1 MSPNPLDRLHHLRIS
16 SVLKEWRNLRIKA
29 ILIGTLVEIGGSIL
43 VGVIAIALGVDLHTP
58 SLPVLAAS
66 TGIGFGLTF
75 LGGFVAARLART
87 AELMNSGIVGAIV
100 VALGV
105 SFLSFSPN
113 PMWLDVTALLLTIPV
128 AMLGGHL
135 ARGKGEKVAIVS
147 GPGGKM
153 KRFLQTVALLFGILL
168 LGIVAFIAY
177 DMHSARPHTVQLVT
191 AEELTVA
198 EVDYLKQGGFLEL
211 NEKLIYFSSEGGI
224 ESAGVLLTDRRVISY
239 QGNIV
244 EAGNIEDIEDISVHD
259 ADSMWEVT
267 TIMITMKDNTQVMC
281 RIFKTNGGDKRFL
294 TTLRNLSIKSGP

>member
-1 MSPNPLDRLHHLRIS
+1 
-16 SVLKEWRNLRIKA
+16 
-29 ILIGTLVEIGGSIL
+29 
-43 VGVIAIALGVDLHTP
+43 
-58 SLPVLAAS
+58 
-66 TGIGFGLTF
+66 
-75 LGGFVAARLART
+75 
-87 AELMNSGIVGAIV
+87 
-100 VALGV
+100 
-105 SFLSFSPN
+105 
-113 PMWLDVTALLLTIPV
+113 
-128 AMLGGHL
+128 
-135 ARGKGEKVAIVS
+135 
-147 GPGGKM
+147 M